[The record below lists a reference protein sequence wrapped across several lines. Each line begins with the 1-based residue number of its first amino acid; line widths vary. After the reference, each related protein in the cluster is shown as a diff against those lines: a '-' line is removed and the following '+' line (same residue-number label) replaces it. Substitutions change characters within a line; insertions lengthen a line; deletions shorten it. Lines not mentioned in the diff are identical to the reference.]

1 MPSYYLFVDEKVI
14 EEVLCI
20 LQSFYI
26 NGITIEGMGQNNV
39 LHKFIKIS
47 SSDYFSDT
55 NIFMQIRETLYPKYK
70 FYLLKPVPTQSRL
83 LQAESMVI

>member
-1 MPSYYLFVDEKVI
+1 MPTYYLFVDEKVL

-26 NGITIEGMGQNNV
+26 NGLTIDGLGENNV

-47 SSDYFSDT
+47 CSDYFSDT
-55 NIFMQIRETLYPKYK
+55 KIFMEIRETLYPKYK
-70 FYLLKPVPTQSRL
+70 FYLLKPVPTQTRI
-83 LQAESMVI
+83 LQADSMVI